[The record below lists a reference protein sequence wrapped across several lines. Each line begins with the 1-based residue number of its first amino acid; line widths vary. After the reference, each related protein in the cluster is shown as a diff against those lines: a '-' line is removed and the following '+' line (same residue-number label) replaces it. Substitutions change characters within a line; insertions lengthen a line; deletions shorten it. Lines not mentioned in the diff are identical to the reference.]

1 LTKRQAAILGGMV
14 GLLVSTSILFLL
26 WYDVGGILAIGD
38 NTDPI
43 DLMYIVWPSASMLT
57 VGWRTTPHGIIT
69 TLISVAIN
77 CGMYGILAILL
88 GTGISKAH
96 TLWKSN

>member
-1 LTKRQAAILGGMV
+1 MV

-57 VGWRTTPHGIIT
+57 VGWRTTVSAGEKVIRFSRFRPEPVIQREPRST
-69 TLISVAIN
+69 
-77 CGMYGILAILL
+77 
-88 GTGISKAH
+88 GTR
-96 TLWKSN
+96 